1 MASESGISLNQ
12 FLTLLNA
19 TRDDFI
25 PDKLTM
31 TLNYPR
37 YEVVNDIL
45 RKRKKT
51 ASGERYTSNIQ
62 LEDATNGGAVGMFF
76 VQDVSNIYDT
86 DHKVISEWKHYTNNV
101 SYDLAQIDI
110 NKGSKVKEYD
120 YIKSQKMAMYR
131 KVADDLQEQFWSAP
145 ASSSDV
151 NKVFG
156 PLCWLTQGTNN
167 STGGFTGTTG
177 TYLDTNTFDP
187 GGLSATTYPKWAN
200 YYADHNGVLNETL
213 LDMLGDANRATD
225 FEAPI
230 EPNKVT
236 GVDEGTPKKVVYYTS
251 NNIIKQVE
259 KIARNS
265 DDRIG
270 YDLGKY
276 AGETLYKG
284 IPFKYVKQM
293 DTAGGSTTGSFTA
306 PAWGTDPIVAFN
318 FDVGYPVVLN
328 NWYFRVDEG
337 KNAFA
342 HNVCT
347 EYVDLYWLF
356 HVENRQNVGYLI
368 NQQ

>member
-1 MASESGISLNQ
+1 MNNSGISLNQ

-19 TRDDFI
+19 TRDYFI

-37 YEVVNDIL
+37 YEVLNDIL
-45 RKRKKT
+45 RNRKKF
-51 ASGERYTSNIQ
+51 ASGERYTTNIQ
-62 LEDATNGGAVGMFF
+62 LEDATNGAAVGMFF
-76 VQDVSNIYDT
+76 VQDQSNIYDT

-101 SYDLAQIDI
+101 SYDLAQVDI
-110 NKGSKVKEYD
+110 NKGDKVKEYD
-120 YIKSQKMAMYR
+120 YIQSQKMAMFR
-131 KVADDLQEQFWSAP
+131 KTADDIQAQYWSAP
-145 ASSSDV
+145 ATASDTT
-151 NKVFG
+151 KIFG
-156 PLCWLTQGTNN
+156 PACWLTQGTDN
-167 STGGFTGTTG
+167 STGGFTGTSG
-177 TYLDTNTFDP
+177 YYLDGNTFDA
-187 GGLSATTYPKWAN
+187 GGISATTYPKWAN

-225 FEAPI
+225 FEAPV
-230 EPNKVT
+230 EPNKVK
-236 GVDEGTPKKVVYYTS
+236 GVEEGVPKKVVYYTT
-251 NNIIKQVE
+251 NNVIKNVE

-284 IPFKYVKQM
+284 IPFKYVKQL
-293 DTAGGSTTGSFTA
+293 DTASTYL
-306 PAWGTDPIVAFN
+306 WGTDPIYAVN
-318 FDVGYPVVLN
+318 YDVMYPVVLT
-328 NWYFRVDEG
+328 NWYFRTDEG

-342 HNVCT
+342 HNVVT

-356 HVENRQNVGYLI
+356 HCENRQGAGFLI

>member
-19 TRDDFI
+19 TRDDFQ
-25 PDKLTM
+25 PDKLAM
-31 TLNYPR
+31 TLTYPR
-37 YEVVNDIL
+37 YEVLNDIL
-45 RKRKKT
+45 RKRKKMG
-51 ASGERYTSNIQ
+51 SGERYTTNIQ
-62 LEDATNGGAVGMFF
+62 LDDATNGGAVGMFF

-86 DHKVISEWKHYTNNV
+86 DYKVISEWKHYTNNV

-110 NKGSKVKEYD
+110 NKGDKVKEYD

-131 KVADDLQEQFWSAP
+131 KTADDIQQQFWSAP
-145 ASSSDV
+145 ASASDV
-151 NKVFG
+151 NKIFG
-156 PLCWLTQGTNN
+156 PSSWLTIGTNN

-177 TYLDTNTFDP
+177 QYLDANAFNP
-187 GGLSATTYPKWAN
+187 GGIDASAHPKWAS
-200 YYADHNGVLNETL
+200 YYADHNGILNETL

-236 GVDEGTPKKVVYYTS
+236 GVEEGVPKKVVYYTT
-251 NNIIKQVE
+251 NNVIKQVE

-284 IPFKYVKQM
+284 IPFKYVQQL
-293 DTAGGSTTGSFTA
+293 DTASTTQ
-306 PAWGTDPIVAFN
+306 WGTDPIFAIN
-318 FDVGYPVVLN
+318 FDVFYPVVLN
-328 NWYFRVDEG
+328 NWYFRTDEG

-347 EYVDLYWLF
+347 EYVDLYWMT
-356 HVENRQNVGYLI
+356 HCENRRNMGYLI